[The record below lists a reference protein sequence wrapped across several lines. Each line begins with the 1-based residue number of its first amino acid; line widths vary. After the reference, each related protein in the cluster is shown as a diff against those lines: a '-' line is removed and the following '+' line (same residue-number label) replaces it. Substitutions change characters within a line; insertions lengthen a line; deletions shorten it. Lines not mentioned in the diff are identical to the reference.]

1 MEKENRRSSLIRA
14 KCRRKG
20 DVRKC
25 LCLVL
30 FTCYLGF
37 ICFSLLIKSD
47 YLNGVREKYNNQ
59 PESDADL
66 LNTPGSGIHHRL
78 RRDVS
83 RPPDSLANT
92 GECN

>member
-1 MEKENRRSSLIRA
+1 MEKEIRRSTLVRA

-37 ICFSLLIKSD
+37 ICFSLVVKSD
-47 YLNGVREKYNNQ
+47 YLNGVRETYNNQ
-59 PESDADL
+59 AESDAEL
-66 LNTPGSGIHHRL
+66 LNILGSGIHHRL
-78 RRDVS
+78 KRDVS
-83 RPPDSLANT
+83 RSPDNSDT
-92 GECN
+92 GECI

>member
-1 MEKENRRSSLIRA
+1 MEKEIRRSTLVRA

-37 ICFSLLIKSD
+37 ICFSLVVKSD
-47 YLNGVREKYNNQ
+47 YLNGVRETYNNQ
-59 PESDADL
+59 AESDAEL
-66 LNTPGSGIHHRL
+66 LNIPGSGIHHRL
-78 RRDVS
+78 KRDVS
-83 RPPDSLANT
+83 RSPDNSDT
-92 GECN
+92 GECI